1 VAKILYGSLKR
12 VTETMQFMRGVRT
25 KRLQEQ
31 AERSGPQL
39 SSVVPGDLAAALAE
53 AGGGFGGLGGD
64 DDEDE
69 DGDMGL
75 SVADMQMMEAE
86 NASLMQE
93 LDGNLDQM
101 RHAEA
106 KMHDI
111 VNMLS
116 LFSSKVLEQSE
127 TIECIYDEAVESS
140 SHVRM
145 GNQQLR
151 KALDRG
157 VNNRLVTLF
166 ALLLASFSLLFLDWY
181 SSR

>member
-1 VAKILYGSLKR
+1 
-12 VTETMQFMRGVRT
+12 MQFMRGVRT

-31 AERSGPQL
+31 AERSRPKL
-39 SSVVPGDLAAALAE
+39 SGVLPSDLAAALAD
-53 AGGGFGGLGGD
+53 AGGGFGAD
-64 DDEDE
+64 DDDD
-69 DGDMGL
+69 DGGMGL
-75 SVADMQMMEAE
+75 SEGEVQMMEQE
-86 NASLMQE
+86 NAVLMHE

-101 RHAEA
+101 RQAES
-106 KMHDI
+106 KMHEI

-116 LFSSKVLEQSE
+116 LFSTKVLEQSE
-127 TIECIYDEAVESS
+127 TIDCIYDEAVESS

-151 KALDRG
+151 KALERG